1 MKVAIDQQTKQIL
14 DSTISKL
21 DEWWKKSIAYISE
34 NQRYIYNV
42 EIDGI
47 ILYDGYEDYITEN
60 INKINEIKVN
70 TLSIEE
76 SILNTEKTIDE
87 YLDRF
92 IPTANRITEQLYG
105 KIDLRQRDLFSKL
118 VQGLDWI
125 IQAMEFNRT
134 LNARINTTSS
144 SYSLGVK
151 IFDSLTSC
159 VGEIYKSIIQE
170 DFVSVGDVLKYEVIP
185 LLEKYRDRNKK
196 SDLI

>member
-1 MKVAIDQQTKQIL
+1 MKVAIDQQTEQIL